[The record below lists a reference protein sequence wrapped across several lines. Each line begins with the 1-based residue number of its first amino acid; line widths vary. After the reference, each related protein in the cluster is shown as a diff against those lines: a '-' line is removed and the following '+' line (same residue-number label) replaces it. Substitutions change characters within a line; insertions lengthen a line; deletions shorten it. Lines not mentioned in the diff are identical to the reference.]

1 LTDGLANCRDDG
13 APGKSP
19 LGGFTIEA
27 IRYPDPALSFRE
39 RADDLLGRL
48 TAEEKIAMLHQR
60 SPAVPRLA
68 VAEFLTGT
76 EGVHGASWR
85 DHGGTG
91 EVLRATVFPQPPGI
105 AASWDPQ
112 LARDIGRATAREI
125 RALHDE
131 HPQISLNV
139 WAPVVNLLRDPRW
152 GRNEE
157 GYSEDPLLTAL
168 MGTAFCQGLSG
179 DDASGY
185 LLTAPTLKHFLGY
198 NNEDF
203 RDLTSSELRA
213 RVLHEYDL
221 PPFRAPIEAGAA
233 TGVMPSYN
241 LVNGRPAHVSPLLGQ
256 IRDWT
261 GQELLTCSDAW
272 APSNLARTQHYFGD
286 HPQAHAAAL
295 RAGLDSFTDQ
305 DADGEFTAAQVTGA
319 LERGLITMDDVD
331 RAVRRKLLIRLRLGE
346 FDPDGG
352 PFATAAALDTPAHRE
367 LAGTAARRAAVL
379 LKNDGLLPLAP
390 ADPQPL
396 AIAVV
401 GPLADTLYEDWY
413 SPALPYRV
421 SIADGLAAAGATVTV
436 HEGADRVRTDLGDF
450 DVFDWGDD
458 IVTLRSIPS
467 DRAGTGRYLTV
478 SGDGTLAVTAEKPH
492 GWTVRETFRRALVPG
507 GAALL
512 TSTATGQAF
521 RLRWDP
527 LSDGVAGAV
536 AAARDADVAVVV
548 VGNDP
553 MIGGRESR
561 DRTTLALPPPADRLA
576 REVTAACPRTV
587 LVIMSSYPYLTP
599 DAPAII
605 WTCHAG
611 QQTGHAIAGLITG
624 RDAPQGRLPQTWYAA
639 DADLPGPLD
648 YDIIKAGWTYQY
660 TTARPRFPFGH
671 GLTYTTFGYGPLHVA
686 ASHAA
691 ASHAEAPRAAA
702 PRAAAPRAAAPR
714 AEDPH
719 VESRMA
725 QEFTA
730 TLDVTNLGDRDG
742 TEVVQLYARYAGPDQ
757 PRRRLCGFTRVTLG
771 PGETATARIAVP
783 LDRLRLW
790 DVAAGRMTLPPG
802 PVEIGAGASS
812 ADIRQTA
819 TLTVPAGIPARRPAQ
834 VAAADFDDYANI
846 ALVDTTREAGTA
858 VTPADPALPGRLK
871 FTTLHPQR
879 TGVAVFRTACSAPS
893 GGRIEVWPAPGD
905 GASRDNGASKNDSA
919 SKNDGASQG
928 AGPLASVSVPCTGGR
943 YAWTEVSAPVSCS
956 PGTDEVCL
964 VLHGPVR
971 LDWFRL

>member
-1 LTDGLANCRDDG
+1 MTV
-13 APGKSP
+13 
-19 LGGFTIEA
+19 EA
-27 IRYPDPALSFRE
+27 IRYHDPALAFRE

-68 VAEFLTGT
+68 IAEFWTGT

-91 EVLRATVFPQPPGI
+91 EVLPATVFPQPPGI
-105 AASWDPQ
+105 AASWDPA
-112 LARDIGRATAREI
+112 LAGDIGRAVGREI
-125 RALHDE
+125 RALHGE

-168 MGTAFCQGLSG
+168 MGTAFSQGLSG
-179 DDASGY
+179 DDTSGY

-203 RDLTSSELRA
+203 RDLTSSGLRA

-241 LVNGRPAHVSPLLGQ
+241 LVNGRPAHVSPLLAE
-256 IRDWT
+256 IRDWI

-272 APSNLARTQHYFGD
+272 GPSNVARTQHYFTG
-286 HPQAHAAAL
+286 HPEAHAAAL

-305 DADGEFTAAQVTGA
+305 DGDGGFTAAQVTEA
-319 LERGLITMDDVD
+319 LKRGLITMDDVD

-346 FDPDGG
+346 FDHDGG
-352 PFATAAALDTPAHRE
+352 PFATAAAVDTAAHRE
-367 LAGTAARRAAVL
+367 LARAAARRAAVL
-379 LKNDGLLPLAP
+379 LSNDGLLPLAISQS
-390 ADPQPL
+390 A
-396 AIAVV
+396 AVAVV

-413 SPALPYRV
+413 SPGLPYQV
-421 SIADGLAAAGATVTV
+421 TIAGGLAAAGATVTV

-458 IVTLRSIPS
+458 IVTLRRPARDNTAIGSADGGSADGDPPN
-467 DRAGTGRYLTV
+467 GRYLTV
-478 SGDGTLAVTAEKPH
+478 TSDGTLAVTAGKPH
-492 GWTVRETFRRALVPG
+492 GWTVRETFRRRLLAG

-512 TSTATGQAF
+512 VSTATGQAF

-527 LSDGVAGAV
+527 LADGVAQAV
-536 AAARDADVAVVV
+536 AAAREAGVAVVV

-553 MIGGRESR
+553 NIGGREAR
-561 DRTTLALPPPADRLA
+561 DRTTLALPPPADRLV

-587 LVIMSSYPYLTP
+587 VVIMSSYPYVTP

-611 QQTGHAIAGLITG
+611 QETGHAIAGLITG
-624 RDAPQGRLPQTWYAA
+624 RHAPQGRLPQTWYAA

-671 GLTYTTFGYGPLHVA
+671 GLTYTTFGYGPLHLDVPRA
-686 ASHAA
+686 GAVPL
-691 ASHAEAPRAAA
+691 EAPDAG
-702 PRAAAPRAAAPR
+702 
-714 AEDPH
+714 EL
-719 VESRMA
+719 
-725 QEFTA
+725 TA
-730 TLDVTNLGDRDG
+730 TVDVTNLGMREG
-742 TEVVQLYARYAGPDQ
+742 TEVVQLYASYAGPGQ

-771 PGETATARIAVP
+771 PGQTATARIGVP
-783 LDRLRLW
+783 LERLRLW
-790 DVAAGRMTLPPG
+790 DVAAGRMTMPPG

-819 TLTVPAGIPARRPAQ
+819 TLPVPAGIPARRPAR

-846 ALVDTTREAGTA
+846 ALVDTTRTAGTA
-858 VTPADPALPGRLK
+858 VTPADPARPGWLT
-871 FTTLHPQR
+871 FTRLHPR
-879 TGVAVFRTACSAPS
+879 RAGVAVFRVACPAPA
-893 GGRIEVWPAPGD
+893 GGRIEVWSAPPG
-905 GASRDNGASKNDSA
+905 GSACLNDSA
-919 SKNDGASQG
+919 DPG
-928 AGPLASVSVPCTGGR
+928 AGPIASVPVPGTGGR
-943 YAWTEVSAPVSCS
+943 YAWTEVSVPVTVS
-956 PGTDEVCL
+956 PAASEVCL

>member
-1 LTDGLANCRDDG
+1 M
-13 APGKSP
+13 PGKAP
-19 LGGFTIEA
+19 LGGVTIEA
-27 IRYPDPALSFRE
+27 IRYHDPAFSFRE

-105 AASWDPQ
+105 AASWDPE
-112 LARDIGRATAREI
+112 LARDIGRATGREI

-168 MGTAFCQGLSG
+168 MGTAFCRGLSG
-179 DDASGY
+179 DDAGGY

-203 RDLTSSELRA
+203 RDLTSSGLRA

-241 LVNGRPAHVSPLLGQ
+241 LVNGHPAHVSPLLGQ

-261 GQELLTCSDAW
+261 EHELLTCSDAW
-272 APSNLARTQHYFGD
+272 APSNLARTQHYFAD

-295 RAGLDSFTDQ
+295 KAGLDSFTDQ
-305 DADGEFTAAQVTGA
+305 DADGGFTAAQVTGA

-352 PFATAAALDTPAHRE
+352 PFAAAAALDTPAHRD
-367 LAGTAARRAAVL
+367 LAGAAARRAAVL
-379 LKNDGLLPLAP
+379 LKNDGLLPLAL
-390 ADPQPL
+390 AAAQPL
-396 AIAVV
+396 TIAVV

-421 SIADGLAAAGATVTV
+421 TIADGLAAAGATVTA

-467 DRAGTGRYLTV
+467 GRAVSGRYLTV
-478 SGDGTLAVTAEKPH
+478 GNDGTLAVTAEKPH
-492 GWTVRETFRRALVPG
+492 GWTVRETFRRTLVPG

-512 TSTATGQAF
+512 TSTATGQSF

-527 LSDGVAGAV
+527 LSDGVPGA
-536 AAARDADVAVVV
+536 ATAARNADVAVVV

-553 MIGGRESR
+553 MIGGREAR
-561 DRTTLALPPPADRLA
+561 DRTTLALPPSTDRLV

-611 QQTGHAIAGLITG
+611 QQTGHAIAGLIAG
-624 RDAPQGRLPQTWYAA
+624 RHAPQGRLPQTWYAA

-671 GLTYTTFGYGPLHVA
+671 GLTYTTFGYGPLHV
-686 ASHAA
+686 
-691 ASHAEAPRAAA
+691 EAPRV
-702 PRAAAPRAAAPR
+702 AAPR
-714 AEDPH
+714 AEAPH
-719 VESRMA
+719 AEDTA
-725 QEFTA
+725 GQEFTA

-790 DVAAGRMTLPPG
+790 NVAAGRMTLLPG

-819 TLTVPAGIPARRPAQ
+819 TLPVPAGIPARRPAL

-858 VTPADPALPGRLK
+858 VTPADPARPGRLK

-879 TGVAVFRTACSAPS
+879 LDVAVFRTACSSPS
-893 GGRIEVWPAPGD
+893 GGRIEVWPEPPGD
-905 GASRDNGASKNDSA
+905 R
-919 SKNDGASQG
+919 ASQG
-928 AGPLASVSVPCTGGR
+928 ASPLASVSVPCTGGR
-943 YAWTEVSAPVSCS
+943 YAWTEVSAPVPFS